1 LGVSPHPNKQTTT
14 TTFRCKGNFHFKI
27 LFKKKGIGRTTRIFV
42 CFSPVGHQKNKKTNK
57 KKKKKKKKKR
67 PSKKEI
73 WLRVAELHTQLTVE
87 KLFSQLAKRER
98 I

>member
-1 LGVSPHPNKQTTT
+1 LVEQLE
-14 TTFRCKGNFHFKI
+14 F
-27 LFKKKGIGRTTRIFV
+27 FV

-57 KKKKKKKKKR
+57 QEEEEEEEKR